1 MGKGKHRKHR
11 EDNASTSGSSARKNK
26 VGSGNTTG
34 SISGGKGNVSN
45 EGKPNTSID
54 PNRDGGSPPRR
65 HIYQWILQERQGI
78 IWVLGCAFLGGLLGF
93 GIGSGFLTGEIRN
106 PPNAWRVALGAKIR
120 ATVTYRIVTFR
131 IMPWEPV
138 VEAWRDFRYSDDVI
152 AASGEKYNRL
162 QILRSD
168 PSHPRVF
175 AVLREAVIRE
185 KGGYVHPDLGP
196 LVPAPSGASRGLG
209 MVRDSYHRCQS
220 QCIPGVASEKMQIA
234 NTNTGDAASNNST
247 TTDQQQYKQE
257 EVLVR
262 VPLAFQMTRT
272 VALDTLLPRI
282 SADVQRKTNF
292 NELDDAALIVLL
304 LAHERGVGRY
314 SRWLPYIASLPLEP
328 SCGYSKNLRPYMLDS
343 VNALRDELG
352 VDVNGWPG
360 ELLKATQYAERI
372 VNGLARDYGNFL
384 NHPKGMSAQENIQ
397 WALCQV
403 ASRGT
408 AGSQKHGS
416 LRMVPI
422 IDMINHDASAG
433 GFVELTGK
441 ERFDNG
447 NFVDATEEDSGS
459 FVIRSLRHGRR
470 KALRK
475 GQELLANYNVPHYS
489 PLDWFVALGFVPPER
504 WNKWQKIDAALPRIR
519 RDGPFAEDVVSS
531 SQIWQGFATEL

>member
-1 MGKGKHRKHR
+1 MGKGKNRKHR
-11 EDNASTSGSSARKNK
+11 DENPAATSSGTRKNK
-26 VGSGNTTG
+26 ASSGKATAA
-34 SISGGKGNVSN
+34 N
-45 EGKPNTSID
+45 EGRSD
-54 PNRDGGSPPRR
+54 PVTAPYPDGDAPPRR

-78 IWVLGCAFLGGLLGF
+78 TWVLGCAFLGGLLGF
-93 GIGSGFLTGEIRN
+93 GIGSGLLTGEIRN

-120 ATVTYRIVTFR
+120 ATTTYRIATFR
-131 IMPWEPV
+131 MMPWEPV
-138 VEAWRDFRYSDDVI
+138 LDAWRDFLYSDDVI
-152 AASGEKYNRL
+152 AATGEKYNRL

-196 LVPAPSGASRGLG
+196 LVPAPSGAARGLG
-209 MVRDSYHRCQS
+209 MVRDSYHKCQS
-220 QCIPGVASEKMQIA
+220 QCMPGVASEKIEEA
-234 NTNTGDAASNNST
+234 SKTDPNTNST
-247 TTDQQQYKQE
+247 STQQNLYKQE

-262 VPLAFQMTRT
+262 VPLAFQMTRD

-282 SADVQRKTNF
+282 SAEVQRKANPS
-292 NELDDAALIVLL
+292 ELDDAALLVLL

-314 SRWLPYIASLPLEP
+314 SRWLPYIASLPIEP
-328 SCGYSKNLRPYMLDS
+328 SCGYSQNLRPHMLDS
-343 VNALRDELG
+343 INALRDELG
-352 VDVNGWPG
+352 LDVSGWPG

-372 VNGLARDYGNFL
+372 ASGLARDYGSFL
-384 NHPKGMSAQENIQ
+384 QHPKGVSAQENIQ

-408 AGSQKHGS
+408 GGSQKHGA

-422 IDMINHDASAG
+422 LDMVNHDASAG

-441 ERFDNG
+441 ERFENG
-447 NFVDATEEDSGS
+447 DFVEATEDDSGT

-489 PLDWFVALGFVPPER
+489 PLDWFVSLGFVPPER
-504 WNKWQKIDAALPRIR
+504 WNKWQKIDAALPRVR

-531 SQIWQGFATEL
+531 SQIWQGFSTEL